1 MLRKLCATLAL
12 GAVVA
17 ASSPLPC
24 HAYVHTMQFPL
35 TAFRDYPGGSGLV
48 TYSRM
53 TGETSRSDGSTL
65 IIEVKNV
72 PLPSGTELRVIV
84 HGRDVGTLKLDHKR
98 NGRMVMEANYKSSV
112 PRVDPGSF
120 VVLKRASGERVLW

>member
-12 GAVVA
+12 GAAIA
-17 ASSPLPC
+17 ASSPLTC
-24 HAYVHTMQFPL
+24 NAYVQTVQFPL
-35 TAFRDYPGGSGLV
+35 TAFRDYPGGSGQV
-48 TYSRM
+48 IYSQI
-53 TGETSRSDGSTL
+53 TGETSRGDGSTL

-72 PLPSGTELRVIV
+72 PLPAGTELRVVI
-84 HGRDVGTLKLDHKR
+84 HGRDVGILKLDQKR
-98 NGRMVMEANYKSSV
+98 NGRVVMEANYKSSV